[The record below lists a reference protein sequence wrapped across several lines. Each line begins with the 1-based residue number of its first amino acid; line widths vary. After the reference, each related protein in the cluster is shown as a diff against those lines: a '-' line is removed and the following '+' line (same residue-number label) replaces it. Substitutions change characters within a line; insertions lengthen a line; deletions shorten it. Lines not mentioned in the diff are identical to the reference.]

1 MSVFTEPI
9 RDLLRDRTAVVTG
22 GGRGIGA
29 AVANQLATAGAI
41 VLVSS
46 KTATHAQ
53 MTVDHLRKAGHIA
66 HATTCDVSK
75 REEVEALQTTAT
87 SLLGKVDVLVN
98 NAGVAFSASF
108 LQTSLDDFLKT
119 MAVNTTGTFLCLKA
133 FLPEMLKAG
142 WGRVI
147 NIASTAG
154 LSAGSYMSAYATSKH
169 AVVGLTKAIA
179 AEVASQDDVTVNALC
194 PGYVR
199 TDMTRESIKRIMDAT
214 GRTEQQALNAILK
227 TTAQDR
233 LIEPEE
239 VADAVVFLCRE
250 DSKNINGSTLVID
263 GDVSGRKYSLRYKTS
278 II

>member
-29 AVANQLATAGAI
+29 AVANQLATAGAV

-53 MTVDHLRKAGHIA
+53 MTVDRLREAGHIA

-108 LQTSLDDFLKT
+108 LQTSLDDFLQT

-169 AVVGLTKAIA
+169 AVVGLTRATA
-179 AEVASQDDVTVNALC
+179 VEVASQGVTVNALC

-199 TDMTRESIKRIMDAT
+199 TDMTRESIKRIMHAT

-227 TTAQDR
+227 TAAQNR

-250 DSKNINGSTLVID
+250 DSKDINGSTLVID
-263 GDVSGRKYSLRYKTS
+263 GDVGGRKYS
-278 II
+278 